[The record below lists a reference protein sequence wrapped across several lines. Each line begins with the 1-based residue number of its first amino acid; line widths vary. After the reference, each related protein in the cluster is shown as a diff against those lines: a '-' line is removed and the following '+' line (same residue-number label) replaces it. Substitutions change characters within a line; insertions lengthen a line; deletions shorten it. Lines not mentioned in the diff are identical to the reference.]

1 MITGDNPLT
10 AVSVAQQVEIVDRD
24 TLILDQREGAT
35 DEAGASHFLSPLSET
50 ISADLCLQTSSG
62 AHLTTLRSSPLMRP

>member
-24 TLILDQREGAT
+24 TLIIDQREG
-35 DEAGASHFLSPLSET
+35 SNIET
-50 ISADLCLQTSSG
+50 GTWLVSFDAV
-62 AHLTTLRSSPLMRP
+62 

>member
-24 TLILDQREGAT
+24 TLIIDQREGSNIET
-35 DEAGASHFLSPLSET
+35 GTFSEKGFESMSKLSPRNRFGL
-50 ISADLCLQTSSG
+50 
-62 AHLTTLRSSPLMRP
+62 AHA